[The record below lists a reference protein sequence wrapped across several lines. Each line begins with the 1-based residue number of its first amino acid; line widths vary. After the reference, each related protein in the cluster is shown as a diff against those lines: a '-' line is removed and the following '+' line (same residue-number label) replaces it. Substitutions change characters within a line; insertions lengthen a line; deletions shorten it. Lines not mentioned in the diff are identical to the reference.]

1 MHVAVLGGGL
11 QGCCA
16 ALELASRGARVV
28 LYDREPDI
36 LTRTAV
42 ANEGKVHLGYMY
54 AADPTLATARTMMT
68 GALAFAPFF
77 RRHLGADGANLAT
90 STPAAYVVHRDSQH
104 DVESV
109 TQYLSAVHA
118 QLAEAAA
125 GRPGAY
131 FDEDVTAPPRH
142 WSSAEL
148 EQAFDPAE
156 ALAAF
161 STPEVA
167 VNPVELASLVRA
179 RVEADPRIDV
189 RLERLVVGV
198 ADEGGRM
205 SVRTEGLDGVAIESF
220 EYVVNALWEG
230 RLAIDK
236 NMGLALARPW
246 LHRLKYGVSFRL
258 PADARV
264 PPSAT
269 FISGPFGEVVSYRD
283 GLTYL
288 TWYPTCQHGL
298 SQDIAP
304 PDWATY
310 PDEALSRRI
319 VEGTVTALARIV
331 PALADLDP
339 DALPELVVK
348 GGAIVAWGSTDIY
361 DPGSEL
367 HTRYAIGVSSHGRYH
382 TIDPGKLTM
391 APYFAGVVADRI
403 RPISRQAA

>member
-1 MHVAVLGGGL
+1 
-11 QGCCA
+11 
-16 ALELASRGARVV
+16 
-28 LYDREPDI
+28 
-36 LTRTAV
+36 
-42 ANEGKVHLGYMY
+42 
-54 AADPTLATARTMMT
+54 
-68 GALAFAPFF
+68 
-77 RRHLGADGANLAT
+77 
-90 STPAAYVVHRDSQH
+90 
-104 DVESV
+104 
-109 TQYLSAVHA
+109 
-118 QLAEAAA
+118 
-125 GRPGAY
+125 
-131 FDEDVTAPPRH
+131 
-142 WSSAEL
+142 
-148 EQAFDPAE
+148 
-156 ALAAF
+156 
-161 STPEVA
+161 
-167 VNPVELASLVRA
+167 VNPVELASFVRA

-258 PADARV
+258 PAVARV

-348 GGAIVAWGSTDIY
+348 GGAIVAWGNTDIY
-361 DPGSEL
+361 DPASEL

>member
-54 AADPTLATARTMMT
+54 AADPSLATARTMMT

-77 RRHLGADGANLAT
+77 RRHLGVDGENLAT
-90 STPAAYVVHRDSQH
+90 SKPAAYVVHRDSQH

-109 TQYLSAVHA
+109 THYLSAVHA

-131 FDEDVTAPPRH
+131 FGEDVTAAPRR
-142 WSSAEL
+142 WSPAEL
-148 EQAFDPAE
+148 EQTFHPAE

-179 RVEADPRIDV
+179 RVNSDPQIEL

-205 SVRTEGLDGVAIESF
+205 SVRTNGLDGAAVESF
-220 EYVVNALWEG
+220 DQVVNALWEG

-236 NMGLALARPW
+236 NMGLGLARPW

-258 PADARV
+258 PEGARV

-288 TWYPTCQHGL
+288 TWYPTCQYGL
-298 SQDIAP
+298 SHDLAP

-310 PDEALSRRI
+310 PGEALSRRI

-348 GGAIVAWGSTDIY
+348 GGAIIAWGSTDIY
-361 DPGSEL
+361 DPASEL

-382 TIDPGKLTM
+382 TVDPGKLTM
-391 APYFAGVVADRI
+391 APHFAGVVADRI
-403 RPISRQAA
+403 RPMSRQAA